1 MRHQRNQTINQT
13 KEHQHFTACIPD
25 LRQHTVFVWLHL
37 CISLFTPYVCVVG
50 EVTWGNQGNNEP
62 PPKTNHGARLNP
74 HSSFPFHPAALV
86 PLQEQGLE
94 DAPPWI
100 NKTESHYV
108 DDFWGNVQVWLM
120 WKPICM
126 LHPKATQWI
135 WMTTLIYGNC
145 NCFISLCKSIGS
157 EIRVVIDN

>member
-1 MRHQRNQTINQT
+1 MHSWPETT
-13 KEHQHFTACIPD
+13 YSSLCLCLAPSVHFSVYSICLRRGGSD
-25 LRQHTVFVWLHL
+25 LRKPGKQWATAKNKPRCSTQPPLLLSFPP
-37 CISLFTPYVCVVG
+37 CCPR
-50 EVTWGNQGNNEP
+50 P
-62 PPKTNHGARLNP
+62 PPRTA
-74 HSSFPFHPAALV
+74 
-86 PLQEQGLE
+86 GLE

-120 WKPICM
+120 WKPICI

-145 NCFISLCKSIGS
+145 NCFISLCKSTGS
-157 EIRVVIDN
+157 GIRVVIDI

>member
-1 MRHQRNQTINQT
+1 MTHQRNQMINQT
-13 KEHQHFTACIPD
+13 KEHQHAFLTWDNIQFSLSLSGSICAFLC
-25 LRQHTVFVWLHL
+25 LLHMFASWGKWLEETRETMSKPRCSTQPPL
-37 CISLFTPYVCVVG
+37 LLSFPPCCPR
-50 EVTWGNQGNNEP
+50 P
-62 PPKTNHGARLNP
+62 PPRT
-74 HSSFPFHPAALV
+74 V
-86 PLQEQGLE
+86 GLE

-145 NCFISLCKSIGS
+145 NCFISLCKSTGS
-157 EIRVVIDN
+157 GIRVVIDN